1 MDEESSKFT
10 TALKQLK
17 CRLKIARLQTDCIGR
32 VEAMYLLDTFN
43 PYAFAGKDALDSCG
57 INDVGHNFKY
67 KKDFITRL
75 IVDED
80 GSTIDIIDNSA
91 GFVNEEDVFKAVLKR
106 CNDCSAYV
114 LHGHRSTGQREL
126 LMNKGTTVE
135 QLLVEKELEDNCND
149 TDLKVERWQI
159 CS

>member
-43 PYAFAGKDALDSCG
+43 PYAFAGKDVLDRCG

-67 KKDFITRL
+67 KKVITRL
-75 IVDED
+75 IVDD
-80 GSTIDIIDNSA
+80 NGSTIDIDNSA
-91 GFVNEEDVFKAVLKR
+91 GFVNEEDVFKAVLER
-106 CNDCSAYV
+106 CNDCSVYV
-114 LHGHRSTGQREL
+114 LYGHRGTGQREL

-135 QLLVEKELEDNCND
+135 QLLVEKELEDNCNG